1 MTERNEVLLVG
12 ALASLLR
19 TLEGRDPI
27 GNKALPFSPLSFLPK
42 SAISKKW
49 SLESAM
55 MSPLLCAIT
64 HHVRV
69 YLKISS
75 MGEIF
80 NYTIHQGRPNYLEAL
95 AG

>member
-49 SLESAM
+49 SLVSLM
-55 MSPLLCAIT
+55 MSPRYCVLSPIMFRT
-64 HHVRV
+64 G
-69 YLKISS
+69 LKPSS
-75 MGEIF
+75 DKTKKTGVFFLPCMFVFI
-80 NYTIHQGRPNYLEAL
+80 
-95 AG
+95 